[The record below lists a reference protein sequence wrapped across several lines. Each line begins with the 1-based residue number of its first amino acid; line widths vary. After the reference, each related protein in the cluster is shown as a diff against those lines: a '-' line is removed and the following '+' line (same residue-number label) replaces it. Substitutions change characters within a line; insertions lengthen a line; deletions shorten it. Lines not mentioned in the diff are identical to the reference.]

1 MRRLAVCGGI
11 ALVALGAV
19 SGPAESA
26 RAPLGVQ
33 DDRLNSPGEELGDR
47 LDLLEASRAKVTRHD
62 VLWSQVARTRPDR
75 PTDPDDPAYDFERL
89 DAVIRGLDERGI
101 VPILVVY
108 STPTWAAQRGGPPPR
123 IANTQAHAPDPGQF
137 AAFMKALATRYNGH
151 YRTKGEPRLPEVR
164 HWELWNEPNLGA
176 FLSPQFNRGRAYG
189 LRHYVRMVS
198 RAYPAIRRSNRDAV
212 IIAGAAGPRS
222 STSKTGTGSRDWARA
237 MARSNARFDAYSQH
251 VYPSS
256 PPRAKTRSNLLAF
269 PTWHTLPQ
277 LFRELDE
284 VPRRRGLP
292 VYITEAGYTTAKT
305 PFRAV
310 SFTRR
315 QQATYLRQIA
325 NMPVARS
332 PRLKA
337 IIWFNLQDN
346 PTWPSGL
353 LQSTE
358 GVRIG
363 LARSTERGVAAARH
377 KPSWRAFRRIAAARP
392 LSKDLRAVPKRS
404 R

>member
-11 ALVALGAV
+11 ALVMLGAATGAA
-19 SGPAESA
+19 SAA
-26 RAPLGVQ
+26 RAPMGVQ
-33 DDRLNSPGEELGDR
+33 DDRLNSPGELLEDR

-62 VLWSQVARTRPDR
+62 VLWSDVAETRPER
-75 PTDPDDPAYDFERL
+75 PTDPDDSAYDFQRL
-89 DAVIRGLDERGI
+89 DAVVRGLAERDI

-108 STPTWAAQRGGPPPR
+108 STPRWAARRGGPSPR

-151 YRTKGEPRLPEVR
+151 FSPKGERVLPEVR

-176 FLSPQFNRGRAYG
+176 FLSPQFNRGRPYAMG
-189 LRHYVRMVS
+189 HYVRMVS
-198 RAYPAIRRSNRDAV
+198 RAYPAIRRVNRDAV
-212 IIAGAAGPRS
+212 IIAGVAGPRS
-222 STSKTGTGSRDWARA
+222 STSKTGTGSREWVRGL
-237 MARSNARFDAYSQH
+237 ARSTARFDAYSQH
-251 VYPSS
+251 VYPSQ
-256 PPRAKTRSNLLAF
+256 PPRANTRANRLAF
-269 PTWHTLPQ
+269 PTWRTLPQ

-292 VYITEAGYTTAKT
+292 VYITEAGYTTGKT

-310 SFTRR
+310 SFSPKK
-315 QQATYLRQIA
+315 QATYLRQIA
-325 NMPVARS
+325 NMPVAQS
-332 PRLKA
+332 TRLKA

-346 PTWPSGL
+346 PNWPSGL
-353 LQSTE
+353 LLSTH

-363 LARSTERGVAAARH
+363 LARSTARDAAEARY
-377 KPSWRAFRRIAAARP
+377 KPSWKAFRRIAAARP
-392 LSKDLRAVPKRS
+392 LPKDLRPVPKRS